1 MAEYDYNYISAS
13 VAKTLRG
20 ESDAFAE
27 LYAATWREQYLRLYR
42 LFGDKARA
50 LSALERLY
58 AQALANLSALRAPR
72 LFPRWLSALRENLFP
87 AGAASSAPPRSRRAA
102 VPMPTD
108 DEVEQVIYDVLV
120 SCGRSPNLIPVSNLS
135 AWANCTRR
143 RFLVPRIVC
152 ALVLLLL
159 LLLPL
164 EYVRPTVSIERV
176 GGDYSEAIYDITV
189 RNPLSTVSVSFSLDG
204 EPLSYEPLSSSVYR
218 LTIERNGLLSASAL
232 SINGQAASANV
243 DIYFIDTDRPEL
255 LGSSYD
261 DEYIYIEFM
270 DSYSGVDL
278 EQISCLSS
286 GAPYPFDVVLGGDGV
301 CRLTLPRADV
311 SLDILIPD
319 LVGNV
324 LHLSVS

>member
-50 LSALERLY
+50 LSALEQLY
-58 AQALANLSALRAPR
+58 ARALVNLPALRAPR
-72 LFPRWLSALRENLFP
+72 LFPRWLSALRDNLFP
-87 AGAASSAPPRSRRAA
+87 ISGASSAPPLSRRGA

-108 DEVEQVIYDVLV
+108 DEVEQVIYNVLV

-143 RFLVPRIVC
+143 RFLFPRILC
-152 ALVLLLL
+152 AAVLLLL

-164 EYVRPTVSIERV
+164 GYVRPTVSIERV
-176 GGDYSEAIYDITV
+176 GGDYSEAVYDVTIH
-189 RNPLSTVSVSFSLDG
+189 NPLSTVSVSFTLDG
-204 EPLSYEPLSSSVYR
+204 EPLRYELLSSSLYR

-243 DIYFIDTDRPEL
+243 DVYFIDTDRPEL
-255 LGSSYD
+255 VGSSYD
-261 DEYIYIEFM
+261 EEHIYIEVI

-278 EQISCLSS
+278 AHISCLSS
-286 GAPYPFDVVLGGDGV
+286 GVPYPFEVALGDDGV

-311 SLDILIPD
+311 SLDIIIPD

-324 LHLSVS
+324 LRLSVS

>member
-13 VAKTLRG
+13 VAKALRG

-42 LFGDKARA
+42 LFGEKARA

-58 AQALANLSALRAPR
+58 VQALENLSALRAPR
-72 LFPRWLSALRENLFP
+72 LFPRWLSALRDNLFP
-87 AGAASSAPPRSRRAA
+87 SEGAFSRRAS
-102 VPMPTD
+102 VPMPTE
-108 DEVEQVIYDVLV
+108 DEVELVIYRVLV

-143 RFLVPRIVC
+143 RFLVPRFVC
-152 ALVLLLL
+152 ALMLLLL

-164 EYVRPTVSIERV
+164 EYVRPTISVQRV
-176 GGDYSEAIYDITV
+176 NDGYSEAIYDVTV
-189 RNPLSTVSVSFSLDG
+189 HNLLSTVSVSFSLDG

-218 LTIERNGLLSASAL
+218 ICLSRNGLLSASAL
-232 SINGQAASANV
+232 SINGQSASAYV
-243 DIYFIDTDRPEL
+243 DVYFIDTDRPEL

-261 DEYIYIEFM
+261 EEYIYIEVM
-270 DSYSGVDL
+270 DSYSGIDL
-278 EQISCLSS
+278 EHISCRSS
-286 GAPYPFDVVLGGDGV
+286 GAPYPFEVTLGADGV
-301 CRLTLPRADV
+301 CRITLPRADV
-311 SLDILIPD
+311 SLDLFIPD

-324 LHLSVS
+324 LQLSVS